1 MIRVG
6 LGVTAFCKG
15 LTRGNVDGIGT
26 YTRALME
33 QLSSER
39 GTSPAA
45 KPSIIPFTFNAQ
57 IPDLLGSTR
66 HKLIPYSLGAA
77 WSALSNQDFPGIGQ
91 LSSRVDLI
99 HASDHYIPHCK
110 TVPLVA
116 TLMDALPLSHPEW
129 SRSEFRT
136 LKNTLW
142 RKAIGWADSIIT
154 ISEYSKQQLSK
165 WANIPIHKITVIPLG
180 VGLDWFNVVSE
191 TKLALIK
198 YQYAL
203 PESFF
208 IAVGT
213 LQPRKNLIRTIHA
226 HKMLPTAVRQRS
238 PLLIVGS
245 QGWKSEDIL
254 SLIAQESAGGSVRW
268 LKHVPQADLL
278 PLLKLSNALVFP
290 SLAEGFGLPVLEA
303 FAARVPVITSNS
315 TSLPEVAGDAAL
327 LVNPLNTEEIR
338 AAMERVLEDAALME
352 SLKHKGFDRAKQFTW
367 SACAKSTLDV
377 YRNTLS

>member
-6 LGVTAFCKG
+6 LGVTALCKG
-15 LTRGNVDGIGT
+15 LIHGNVDGIGT
-26 YTRALME
+26 YTRELME
-33 QLSSER
+33 QWSLER
-39 GTSPAA
+39 HLGPAA
-45 KPSIIPFTFNAQ
+45 KPSIVPFAFNTQ
-57 IPDLLGSTR
+57 IPEHLGSTS

-77 WSALSNQDFPGIGQ
+77 WSALSNQDLPGIGP
-91 LSSRVDLI
+91 LSDRVDLI
-99 HASDHYIPHCK
+99 HASDHYIPRCK

-136 LKNTLW
+136 LKNILW

-180 VGLDWFNVVSE
+180 VGLGWFDDVSE
-191 TKLALIK
+191 TKFAQIK
-198 YQYAL
+198 CQYAL

-213 LQPRKNLIRTIHA
+213 LQPRKNLIRTIQA
-226 HKMLPTAVRQRS
+226 HKMLPAVVRQCA

-254 SLIAQESAGGSVRW
+254 SLIDQESTGGSVRW

-303 FAARVPVITSNS
+303 FAAGVPVITSNS

-327 LVNPLNTEEIR
+327 LVDPLNTEEIR

-367 SACAKSTLDV
+367 SACANSTLDV

>member
-6 LGVTAFCKG
+6 LGVTALCKG
-15 LTRGNVDGIGT
+15 LKRGNVDGIGT
-26 YTRALME
+26 YTRELIA

-39 GTSPAA
+39 QASPATVS
-45 KPSIIPFTFNAQ
+45 SIVPFAFNAP
-57 IPDLLGSTR
+57 IPKQLGSIG

-77 WSALSNQDFPGIGQ
+77 WSALSNQDFPGIRQ
-91 LSSRVDLI
+91 LSKQVDLV

-129 SRSEFRT
+129 SSSEFRT
-136 LKNTLW
+136 LKNALW

-154 ISEYSKQQLSK
+154 ISEYSKLQLSK

-180 VGLDWFNVVSE
+180 VGLDWFDDVSE
-191 TKLALIK
+191 TKFAQIK
-198 YQYAL
+198 RQYAL

-213 LQPRKNLIRTIHA
+213 LQPRKNLIRTIRA
-226 HKMLPTAVRQRS
+226 HKMLPVAVRQRV
-238 PLLIVGS
+238 PLLIVGN

-254 SLIAQESAGGSVRW
+254 RLIAQESAGGSIRW

-303 FAARVPVITSNS
+303 FAAKVPVITSSS

-338 AAMERVLEDAALME
+338 TAMERVLEDVALME

-367 SACAKSTLDV
+367 SACAASTFDV
-377 YRNTLS
+377 YRNTLL

>member
-6 LGVTAFCKG
+6 LGVTALCKG

-26 YTRALME
+26 YTRALIAE
-33 QLSSER
+33 LSSER
-39 GTSPAA
+39 QTSHTTV
-45 KPSIIPFTFNAQ
+45 PSIVPFAFNAP
-57 IPDLLGSTR
+57 IPKHLGSIS

-91 LSSRVDLI
+91 LSKQVDLV

-154 ISEYSKQQLSK
+154 ISEYSKLQISK

-180 VGLDWFNVVSE
+180 VGLDWFNNVSE
-191 TKLALIK
+191 TKFAQIK
-198 YQYAL
+198 CQYAL

-213 LQPRKNLIRTIHA
+213 LQPRKNLIRTIRA
-226 HKMLPTAVRQRS
+226 HKMLPGAIRQRV

-245 QGWKSEDIL
+245 QGWKSENIL
-254 SLIAQESAGGSVRW
+254 RLIAQESAGGSIRW

-303 FAARVPVITSNS
+303 FAAKVPVITSNS

-327 LVNPLNTEEIR
+327 LVDPLNTEEIR
-338 AAMERVLEDAALME
+338 TAMECVLEDVTLME
-352 SLKHKGFDRAKQFTW
+352 SLKHKGFNRAKQFTW